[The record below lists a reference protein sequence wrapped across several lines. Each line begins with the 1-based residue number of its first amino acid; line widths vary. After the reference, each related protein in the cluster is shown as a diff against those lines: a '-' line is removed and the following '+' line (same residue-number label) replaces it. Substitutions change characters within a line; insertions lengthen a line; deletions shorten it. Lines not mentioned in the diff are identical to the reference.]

1 MSEWSHA
8 GGVVVRTIDGELEYL
23 LVEAKG
29 NRDIWVLPKGHIEER
44 ETPEAAAVRILIQAR
59 ALQA

>member
-1 MSEWSHA
+1 M
-8 GGVVVRTIDGELEYL
+8 VRTIDGELEYL